1 MLRGEFAAP
10 QHHRRDGS
18 LLRFLSP
25 TECPSRAAAISKR
38 NNWAEQYWCIP
49 FFCAAALHKNSPL
62 AQKLG
67 RLHKNAILA
76 VIAAYD

>member
-1 MLRGEFAAP
+1 MLRGEFAAQ

-38 NNWAEQYWCIP
+38 NNWAEQYCHGGD
-49 FFCAAALHKNSPL
+49 FSGFS
-62 AQKLG
+62 
-67 RLHKNAILA
+67 A
-76 VIAAYD
+76 V